1 MSTTPESTENLNEAI
16 QNLSTRIH
24 DIEVRL

>member
-1 MSTTPESTENLNEAI
+1 MSITPVSSENLNEVI

>member
-1 MSTTPESTENLNEAI
+1 MSITPVSTENLTEAI

>member
-1 MSTTPESTENLNEAI
+1 MSITPISTENLSEVI
-16 QNLSTRIH
+16 QSLRTRIH